1 MSFEKYARDFLSA
14 AFRAGILAVDPESA
28 VVEHLQIDGDQICF
42 NGEKTSLNAIDK
54 IWVVGFGKAA
64 ANMARGVESV
74 LGERIHDGIVV
85 TKYGHG
91 ASLDKI
97 KVLEAGH
104 PVPDSAGVAAT
115 SKIMDMVQRAGS
127 DDLVIFLVS
136 GGGSALLVQPRE
148 GISLDDKQTI
158 TGLLLRKAVP
168 IEQMNV
174 VRKFLSKVKGGQ
186 LALLAEP
193 ARLVSFIISD
203 VIGDPLDAI
212 ASGPTAPAKATIDEA
227 IGILHKSGVWHEM
240 PGPLRQ
246 WFEESGKK
254 HEASSNDFSGI
265 TNIIIANNHKSLCA
279 IDRYAAAKNH
289 ETLVLSGYVQG
300 EAREVARVYG
310 AIAREIRENGRPICA
325 PACVIAGGETTVNV
339 VGGGLG
345 GRNTEM
351 VLAILPDI
359 AGMADVAFLSAGTDG
374 SDGPTDAAGAFA
386 FSDSLERASARGL
399 DAVQYLQQNNSYQ
412 FFEKLGDL
420 FRSGPTGTNV
430 MDIQIL
436 LVN

>member
-1 MSFEKYARDFLSA
+1 MSFEKNARDFLSA
-14 AFRAGILAVDPESA
+14 AFRAGISAADPESA

-91 ASLDKI
+91 ASLNKI

-174 VRKFLSKVKGGQ
+174 VRKILSKVKGGQ

-265 TNIIIANNHKSLCA
+265 TNIIIANNQKSLCA

-339 VGGGLG
+339 VGSGVG

-359 AGMADVAFLSAGTDG
+359 AGLADVAFLSAGTDG

-386 FSDSLERASARGL
+386 FSDSLERAS
-399 DAVQYLQQNNSYQ
+399 
-412 FFEKLGDL
+412 
-420 FRSGPTGTNV
+420 
-430 MDIQIL
+430 
-436 LVN
+436 VNTATRQPR

>member
-1 MSFEKYARDFLSA
+1 MSFKKYARDFLSA
-14 AFRAGILAVDPESA
+14 AFRAGISAADPESA

-42 NGEKTSLNAIDK
+42 NGEKTSLSAIDK

-104 PVPDSAGVAAT
+104 PVPDSAGVVAT
-115 SKIMDMVQRAGS
+115 SKIIDMVQRAGP

-174 VRKFLSKVKGGQ
+174 VRKVLSKVKGGQ

-193 ARLVSFIISD
+193 ARLVSFVISD
-203 VIGDPLDAI
+203 VIGDPLGAI

-227 IGILHKSGVWHEM
+227 IGILHKAGVWDEM
-240 PGPLRQ
+240 PGLLRQ
-246 WFEESGKK
+246 WFEESGNR

-279 IDRYAAAKNH
+279 IDRYAAAKNY
-289 ETLVLSGYVQG
+289 ETLLLSGYVQG

-310 AIAREIRENGRPICA
+310 AIAREIRENGRPIRA

-339 VGGGLG
+339 VGSGLG

-359 AGMADVAFLSAGTDG
+359 AGLADVAFLSAGTDG

-399 DAVQYLQQNNSYQ
+399 DAVQYLQQ
-412 FFEKLGDL
+412 
-420 FRSGPTGTNV
+420 GPTGTNV